1 MKIVL
6 KIEHQ
11 IVYVSSKEFCSISK
25 NGFFMADLVNF
36 LDNEL
41 QNISINMTLTMFT
54 GRLGLELYTEL

>member
-41 QNISINMTLTMFT
+41 QSYVKCLRNMLKSFPLNCTFI
-54 GRLGLELYTEL
+54 